1 MSRRASTAPRS
12 RPPGSAC
19 GVSKEDRHARQNLFS
34 GSTEGRAADRR
45 RGDRE
50 AGAGAEGAARAPRAA
65 VLPRRGRQRRQL
77 RPRGQR
83 FPQAVRHRG
92 VRADRQRV
100 GAHRAHQRRGLGDDL
115 RRLDPH
121 QPRRR
126 ERRGVRLLRRR
137 RESGEERQPQH
148 RRRAEGSEGARH
160 EDLRRGWPRWRL
172 HEEGRRLRDRRADG
186 GRQPRHAAH
195 RSISGGGVALP
206 RLASGPPA
214 NSNEVVSRRAV
225 FLDRDGVINAAIVR
239 DGKPYAP
246 LSLDEMRI
254 LDGVPQALAQLRAAG
269 YLNVL
274 VTNQPDVAN
283 GKTTRAVVEQMHSRL
298 VQELPIDA
306 VKVCFHDD
314 ADNCGCRKPKPGML
328 LEAARELGI
337 DMAKSY
343 LVGDRWRD
351 VAAAQ
356 AAGCKALFIDYSY
369 RERQPDL
376 PYVRVKSL
384 PDAAAFITRNDR

>member
-1 MSRRASTAPRS
+1 M
-12 RPPGSAC
+12 
-19 GVSKEDRHARQNLFS
+19 
-34 GSTEGRAADRR
+34 
-45 RGDRE
+45 
-50 AGAGAEGAARAPRAA
+50 
-65 VLPRRGRQRRQL
+65 
-77 RPRGQR
+77 
-83 FPQAVRHRG
+83 
-92 VRADRQRV
+92 
-100 GAHRAHQRRGLGDDL
+100 
-115 RRLDPH
+115 
-121 QPRRR
+121 
-126 ERRGVRLLRRR
+126 
-137 RESGEERQPQH
+137 
-148 RRRAEGSEGARH
+148 
-160 EDLRRGWPRWRL
+160 
-172 HEEGRRLRDRRADG
+172 
-186 GRQPRHAAH
+186 
-195 RSISGGGVALP
+195 
-206 RLASGPPA
+206 
-214 NSNEVVSRRAV
+214 SRRAV

-246 LSLDEMRI
+246 LSQDEMRI

-314 ADNCGCRKPKPGML
+314 ADNCACRKPKPGML